1 VAADRHLP
9 TIFVFTMDNNKP
21 VNFLKNTPVGRTLIH
36 LFRYAVFVGLS
47 VRAFFQRPFY
57 FKEMVE
63 QLYQVGYRSLSIVSL
78 TGLFTGMVMAFQTGM
93 EMSRFGAKAYIGSV
107 VALSLVRE
115 LGPVLSALVVAG
127 RVGAGITAEL
137 GSMQVTDQIDA
148 MRAMATDPYKKLV
161 VTRIASL
168 LIMLPILAAIADVV
182 GLFGGMIIATTNLNV
197 GYELYKSTVLDALLM
212 EDIISG
218 MTKPIVFAFI
228 IGTIGCYL
236 GMNTTGGTKGV
247 GSATTMSVVISS
259 IFIFVLDFVLT
270 KIFFLISGPI

>member
-1 VAADRHLP
+1 MYGVIEKAVR
-9 TIFVFTMDNNKP
+9 
-21 VNFLKNTPVGRTLIH
+21 FLKDTPVGQFLVH
-36 LFRYAVFVGLS
+36 LYRYAQFVGVS
-47 VRAFFQRPFY
+47 VRAFFSRPFY
-57 FKEMVE
+57 FKETLE
-63 QLYQVGYRSLSIVSL
+63 QLYQVGYRSLSIVTL
-78 TGLFTGMVMAFQTGM
+78 TGIFTGMVMAFQTGM

-115 LGPVLSALVVAG
+115 LGPVLTALVVAG

-137 GSMQVTDQIDA
+137 GSMRVTDQIDA

-168 LIMLPILAAIADVV
+168 IIMLPVLVAVADVV

-197 GYELYKSTVLDALLM
+197 GYELYKSTVLDALLLN
-212 EDIISG
+212 DLISG
-218 MTKPIVFAFI
+218 LVKPIVFAFI

-247 GSATTMSVVISS
+247 GSSTTMSVVISS
-259 IFIFVLDFVLT
+259 IFIFVLDFVMT